1 MEKSESLSLSIKL
14 REGVMLVMNNK
25 FLIHLPDFETTNPLF
40 EKLKVLVG
48 EGNYF
53 YACQLIESNPNQYSN
68 LSDAEVTLKSV
79 IVGLEKFSTK
89 DRRSIRSA
97 YEDFSIPLH
106 FCLNSVWKCKLEM
119 LIILVRIFIRDWYG
133 LENHLDMLMTVAQN
147 LAGKSPAAD
156 KLDEEILDLTN
167 FMPIRPNPTNMKR
180 FLEYLDKKKAE
191 GRLRINDYD
200 FNIFIGNIKP
210 PPSIEIIFV

>member
-1 MEKSESLSLSIKL
+1 MIN
-14 REGVMLVMNNK
+14 RRVI
-25 FLIHLPDFETTNPLF
+25 FYAYFETTNPLF

-53 YACQLIESNPNQYSN
+53 YARQLIESNPNQYSN

-97 YEDFSIPLH
+97 YEDFFSIPLH

-147 LAGKSPAAD
+147 LAGKSTATD
-156 KLDEEILDLTN
+156 KLDQEILDLIN
-167 FMPIRPNPTNMKR
+167 FMPIRPNPANMKR

-191 GRLRINDYD
+191 GHFEINDYD

-210 PPSIEIIFV
+210 PPHIEIIFV